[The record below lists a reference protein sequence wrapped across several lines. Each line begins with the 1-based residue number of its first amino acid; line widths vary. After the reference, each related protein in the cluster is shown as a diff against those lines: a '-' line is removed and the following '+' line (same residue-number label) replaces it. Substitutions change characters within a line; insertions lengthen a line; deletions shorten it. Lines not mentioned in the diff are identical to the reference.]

1 MLFCFAS
8 ARISFHIDVCGRM
21 LTDLRI
27 KNLALVDDLSIE
39 LGSGYNAVTGETGAG
54 KSVIIGAL
62 GLVLGERA
70 DRTLLRDGSEQ
81 CSVEAIIDITGMSK
95 DFHDFLESC
104 GLEPCESNQ
113 LLLKRVFSASGTN
126 RQFINGSPTTLNLL
140 ASVGEWLVDIH
151 GPHDHQSLLKA
162 SRQLEILDAYGG
174 LENQRKEFAL
184 NVDQLIALERKK
196 AELVIDE
203 DAYKRELD
211 LLKFQVN
218 EIESAQ
224 LSEDDEEGLEQSFKR
239 ATNSARLAEL
249 VGEVK
254 SLVNDSEPS
263 SYDLMLGA
271 GRLINEMV
279 NIDDGA
285 EELLNQQS
293 QISEQINELSGAIE
307 DYCDRLN
314 LDPNQIRNVEERYN
328 LVQSLKRKYGDT
340 LKDVI
345 AFSDKALARLEKLES
360 RDEELASINAQI
372 DLVRNKIKEQGRR
385 LSDARKE
392 VAPKLVGEAE
402 KQLNDLGFLQSRFDL
417 EIIDPNELGQE
428 STTISRT
435 GFDQIEF
442 LFAPNPG
449 EPFKPLKSI
458 ASSGEMA
465 RVMLALKTVLSSQ
478 DSIPILVFDE
488 VDANV
493 GGETAAV
500 VGQKMNQIGK
510 KRQVLCISHL
520 APVAAAGNS
529 HYLVE
534 KEVENGRTLTRV
546 RLLEAKARIDEITRM
561 LGGSG
566 DAARQHAEELLKT

>member
-1 MLFCFAS
+1 
-8 ARISFHIDVCGRM
+8 M

-184 NVDQLIALERKK
+184 NVDQLIALERNK

-263 SYDLMLGA
+263 SYDLMLRA

-293 QISEQINELSGAIE
+293 QISEQINELSGALE

-328 LVQSLKRKYGDT
+328 LVQNIKRKYGDT

-372 DLVRNKIKEQGRR
+372 DLVRNKIQEQGRR

-417 EIIDPNELGQE
+417 EIVDPNELGQE

>member
-1 MLFCFAS
+1 
-8 ARISFHIDVCGRM
+8 M

-184 NVDQLIALERKK
+184 NVDQLIALERNK

-293 QISEQINELSGAIE
+293 QISEQINELSGALE

-372 DLVRNKIKEQGRR
+372 DLVRNKIQEQGRR
-385 LSDARKE
+385 LSNARKE

-417 EIIDPNELGQE
+417 EIVDPNELGQE

>member
-1 MLFCFAS
+1 
-8 ARISFHIDVCGRM
+8 M

-184 NVDQLIALERKK
+184 NVDQLIALERNK

-293 QISEQINELSGAIE
+293 QISEQINELSGALE

-345 AFSDKALARLEKLES
+345 EFSDKALARLEKLES

-372 DLVRNKIKEQGRR
+372 DLVRNKIQEQGRR

-417 EIIDPNELGQE
+417 EIVDPNELGQE

>member
-1 MLFCFAS
+1 
-8 ARISFHIDVCGRM
+8 M

-126 RQFINGSPTTLNLL
+126 RQFINGSPTTLNML

-184 NVDQLIALERKK
+184 NVDQLITLERNK

>member
-1 MLFCFAS
+1 
-8 ARISFHIDVCGRM
+8 M

-113 LLLKRVFSASGTN
+113 LLLKREFSASGTN

-184 NVDQLIALERKK
+184 NVDQLIALERNK

-263 SYDLMLGA
+263 SYDLILGA

-285 EELLNQQS
+285 EELLSQQA
-293 QISEQINELSGAIE
+293 QISEQINELSGALE

-345 AFSDKALARLEKLES
+345 AFSDKASARLEKLES
-360 RDEELASINAQI
+360 RDEELASINAEI
-372 DLVRNKIKEQGRR
+372 DLVRNKIQKLGRS
-385 LSDARKE
+385 LSAARKE

-417 EIIDPNELGQE
+417 EIVDPNELGQE
-428 STTISRT
+428 SATISRT

>member
-1 MLFCFAS
+1 
-8 ARISFHIDVCGRM
+8 M

-184 NVDQLIALERKK
+184 NVDQLIALERNK

-307 DYCDRLN
+307 DYCDHLN

-345 AFSDKALARLEKLES
+345 AFSGKALARLEKLES

-372 DLVRNKIKEQGRR
+372 ELIRNKIQEQGRR

>member
-1 MLFCFAS
+1 
-8 ARISFHIDVCGRM
+8 M

-184 NVDQLIALERKK
+184 NVDQLIALERNK

-263 SYDLMLGA
+263 SYDLILGA

-345 AFSDKALARLEKLES
+345 TFSDKALARLEKLES

-372 DLVRNKIKEQGRR
+372 DLVRNKIQEQGRR

-417 EIIDPNELGQE
+417 EIVDPNELGQE

>member
-1 MLFCFAS
+1 
-8 ARISFHIDVCGRM
+8 M

-184 NVDQLIALERKK
+184 NVDQLIALERNK

-293 QISEQINELSGAIE
+293 QISEQINELSGALE

-345 AFSDKALARLEKLES
+345 AFSGKALARLEKLES

-372 DLVRNKIKEQGRR
+372 ELIRNKIQEQGRR

-417 EIIDPNELGQE
+417 EIVDPNELGQE
-428 STTISRT
+428 SATISRT

-566 DAARQHAEELLKT
+566 DAARQHAEELLKA